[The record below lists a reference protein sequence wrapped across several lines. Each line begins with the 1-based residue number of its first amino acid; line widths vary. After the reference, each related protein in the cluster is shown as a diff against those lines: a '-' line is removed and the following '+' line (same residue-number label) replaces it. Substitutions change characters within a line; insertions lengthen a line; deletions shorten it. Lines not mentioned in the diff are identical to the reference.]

1 MQYVL
6 LHASYSSE
14 NSVKFGVPRDSVLG
28 LILVNLFINDLPLHV
43 KNMSADCDQLEND
56 TTLHTSE
63 KIFYKSEAICKAA
76 YVRYQTGVTVIIWS
90 SIRSRPSL

>member
-43 KNMSADCDQLEND
+43 KNISADCDQLEND